1 MLSFNMLVKTIC
13 LIVFIPFF
21 ISNIKKRHSLF
32 QHAVFLAFFVYLCI
46 VAKVV
51 FFPVPID
58 TDFIKQFIDTT
69 SINYNLIP
77 MSFLI
82 NNFSENNLIH
92 SLQIRESAKNVL
104 LFLPMGFLLPLVL
117 RMKVQY
123 KRIVYIGAL
132 VSISIELFQLLLD
145 FLLIV
150 SYRVVDINDIIMN
163 TLGTIIGL
171 GLLLSVEQIARRF
184 LRISIKDFVNPI
196 SS

>member
-13 LIVFIPFF
+13 LIIFIPFV
-21 ISNIKKRHSLF
+21 ISKIRKRHSLF
-32 QHAVFLAFFVYLCI
+32 QHAVFLAFFVYLCT
-46 VAKVV
+46 VAKIV
-51 FFPVPID
+51 FFPIPVD

-69 SINYNLIP
+69 TIRYNLIP

-82 NNFSENNLIH
+82 NYFSENSLVH
-92 SLQIRESAKNVL
+92 SLQVRESAKNVL

-123 KRIVYIGAL
+123 RWIVFIGAL
-132 VSISIELFQLLLD
+132 VSISIELSQLLLD
-145 FLLIV
+145 YLLII

-171 GLLLSVEQIARRF
+171 GLLLLFEQIARRF
-184 LRISIKDFVNPI
+184 LQTSIKDFANPI